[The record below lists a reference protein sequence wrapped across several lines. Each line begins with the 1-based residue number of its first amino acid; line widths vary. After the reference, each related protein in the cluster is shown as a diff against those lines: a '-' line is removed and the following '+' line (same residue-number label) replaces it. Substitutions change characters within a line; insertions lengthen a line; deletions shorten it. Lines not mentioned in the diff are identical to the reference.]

1 MSFLFTFLAVLL
13 FLIGLFVLLTN
24 QTVGL
29 LMLGAA
35 IVCVIISCSAKKH
48 KEQKAVV
55 SNSKNTSKSK
65 SKTDRK
71 RYAVKGY
78 CISGLPFGECDCDI
92 TVYDD
97 RVIFS
102 TGKSASNLSTSKIT
116 AAAVK
121 TKNELASAST
131 GSAILG
137 TALFGVVGTIIASR
151 PKNKSQYILVIN
163 YISGELKT
171 IAIAFDN
178 YQKYEAEN
186 IAFFLNKKA
195 ASSVTEL

>member
-1 MSFLFTFLAVLL
+1 MILGFLSLLVFVILFITGVFAFSYGFTTGAAVLFVAFLFGVYGINRVKSCKNNKSL
-13 FLIGLFVLLTN
+13 FG
-24 QTVGL
+24 
-29 LMLGAA
+29 
-35 IVCVIISCSAKKH
+35 
-48 KEQKAVV
+48 
-55 SNSKNTSKSK
+55 
-65 SKTDRK
+65 SKTQKK

-97 RVIFS
+97 CVTFS

-121 TKNELASAST
+121 TKNELTSAST